1 MMRAQRFVAILL
13 AGSCVISQ
21 LPAQELPQ
29 VVMRPQAPIFWR
41 PYLGATLP
49 PVQLKNSNRLYGLIR
64 AGKLYLTVQDAIAAA
79 IENNLDLEVS
89 RYGPVAA
96 QWNLERLQA
105 GGALPGVSGANTLVS
120 QVTSGQG
127 VAGSQLSAG
136 VGNGGGGGGGGG
148 TNAVVSQIG
157 PITPN
162 LDPVLQHATIF
173 SHATTPQANTTQ
185 SQTNALVDVTHRYNT
200 LVQEGLLSGGTVQV
214 SANDSYLK
222 ENAPTN
228 ILNPS
233 VAPVVQVFVRHNFLQ
248 GFGVG
253 VNSRFIRVAEKQ
265 IGAAGETF
273 RSQLLNLVSNV
284 LNLYW
289 GLVSNN
295 DDLRVRRQA
304 LDAAQKFLDDTKKQI
319 DLGVI
324 AKVELYRAQSEVSTR
339 KQEQDISQATVR
351 QQEILLKNTLS
362 RNGLEDPLIDAAEIV
377 PLDRIEVPDQDDL
390 PGLRDLLTRALAKR
404 PDVLLSKISNENAE
418 ISALGTANGVL
429 PFLQG
434 IAATTQRGLSGT
446 DVPQPNG
453 DQADPYY
460 VGGLGKALGQVF
472 RRNFY
477 DRRGQ
482 VTFQGRMG
490 NHVAQADYGIE
501 QLQLR
506 QGDLIERRNM
516 NQIVVDISNQMIA
529 LRQARAR
536 YSQAVDTRAL
546 QEQLLEKEQQ
556 MFNYGTATMNDVV
569 ASRRTLL
576 NAQLA
581 EVIALSSYK
590 RSRVALDQTLGET
603 LEANHVSIDE
613 ALNGRV
619 SRESKLADVPA
630 ERQR

>member
-1 MMRAQRFVAILL
+1 MVQRP
-13 AGSCVISQ
+13 S
-21 LPAQELPQ
+21 
-29 VVMRPQAPIFWR
+29 APWVWR
-41 PYLGATLP
+41 PYLGASVP
-49 PVQLKNSNRLYGLIR
+49 PVRLTNSNRLYGLIR
-64 AGKLYLTVQDAIAAA
+64 AGKLYLTLQDAVAAA

-89 RYGPVAA
+89 RFGPLSAE
-96 QWNLERLQA
+96 WNLERLRA

-136 VGNGGGGGGGGG
+136 LSAGGGGGGGGG

-173 SHATTPQANTTQ
+173 SHATTPQANTVQ

-200 LVQEGLLSGGTVQV
+200 FLQEGLITGGTVQV
-214 SANDSYLK
+214 SANESYLK

-253 VNSRFIRVAEKQ
+253 VNSRFIHVAEKQ
-265 IGAAGETF
+265 VGAAGETF
-273 RSQLLNLVSNV
+273 RSQLLNLVSSV
-284 LNLYW
+284 LTLYW
-289 GLVSNN
+289 DLVADN
-295 DDLRVRRQA
+295 DDLRVRQQA

-324 AKVELYRAQSEVSTR
+324 AKVEIFRAQSEVSTR
-339 KQEQDISQATVR
+339 RQELDISQATVR
-351 QQEILLKNTLS
+351 QQGTVLKNALS

-377 PLDRIEVPDQDDL
+377 PLDRIQVPDQDDL
-390 PGLRDLLTRALAKR
+390 PGLRDLVARALAKR
-404 PDVLLSKISNENAE
+404 PDIRLTQINNENAQ

-434 IAATTQRGLSGT
+434 IASTTQHGLSGT
-446 DVPQPNG
+446 AVPQPDG
-453 DQADPYY
+453 TTADPYY
-460 VGGLGKALGQVF
+460 AGGLGNALGQVF

-477 DRRGQ
+477 DKRGQ
-482 VTFQGRMG
+482 VIFQGRMR
-490 NHVAQADYGIE
+490 NRVAQADYGIE

-506 QGDLIERRNM
+506 QSDLVERRNLNDM
-516 NQIVVDISNQMIA
+516 VVAISNQMIA

-546 QEQLLEKEQQ
+546 QEQLLDKEQQ
-556 MFNYGTATMNDVV
+556 LFNYGSATINDVV
-569 ASRRTLL
+569 ASRRSLL
-576 NAQLA
+576 NAQLT
-581 EVIALSSYK
+581 EVAALSSYM

-613 ALNGRV
+613 ALSG
-619 SRESKLADVPA
+619 SIARESKLPETVEP
-630 ERQR
+630 RR